1 MLFTAFHAESRKLSF
16 LSASVMPVG
25 VVGGSGTLLSN
36 VTVSSSGLALGAGVG
51 ACPGPWMICAIICG
65 VTSMFSPRAMR
76 DRMSPESAAGA
87 DSTDAGTAA
96 AVVAAVLLRVSY
108 GPDSAQVILAFGPY
122 RRSMWSAFA
131 SCTACGASAAVAY
144 FGTPVASLAMRHV
157 ELMN

>member
-36 VTVSSSGLALGAGVG
+36 VTVSSSGLALGAGAG
-51 ACPGPWMICAIICG
+51 AGSDPWMI
-65 VTSMFSPRAMR
+65 SPRAMR